1 MISHSHSHAIRAY
14 YHKQYPGRPNQGVGL
29 CIGGGRKSERVAQN
43 GRLGI
48 QTPRPTE
55 GAVRADERSLGV
67 SSCVVRSNTKPTIR
81 ERPRS
86 PRWGQERAFKA
97 TAGLEL
103 S

>member
-1 MISHSHSHAIRAY
+1 MAVLGPGLKSEQGGEFRA
-14 YHKQYPGRPNQGVGL
+14 GVGL
-29 CIGGGRKSERVAQN
+29 CIGGGRKSEFVW
-43 GRLGI
+43 GRIAKRGMLLCDD
-48 QTPRPTE
+48 QRELSEPTSAAE
-55 GAVRADERSLGV
+55 ASRRDLCAK
-67 SSCVVRSNTKPTIR
+67 SSKPAIR